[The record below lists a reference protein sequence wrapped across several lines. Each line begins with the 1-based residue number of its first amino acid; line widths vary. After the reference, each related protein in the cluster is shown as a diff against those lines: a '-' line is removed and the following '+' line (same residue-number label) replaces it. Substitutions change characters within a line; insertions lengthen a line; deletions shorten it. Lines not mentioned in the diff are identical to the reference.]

1 MWTRTSEPVG
11 IALATLRENPLRT
24 LLSTLGV
31 IIGVAAL
38 VSVLVI
44 GDGMERLGRQEVE
57 RTTGVQSV
65 VLTPQLSDEVNGEPV
80 TRKDYP
86 VFGPSDAAEA
96 ARFSGAASVNL
107 QLTDSAIV
115 SGPGGRRRSAAI
127 NATLATNLEFS
138 NLEFAAGRYFSEI
151 EASQRSPVAVV
162 SHRLGE
168 EIVPPG
174 HTVETLVGQRILIN
188 GEPFRVVGLLAS
200 YPGERRR
207 LVYVPIQT
215 AKLVMPSSTARRA
228 PVLYLK
234 AGTIEDVATVEALS
248 GDWLAQRFGR
258 WEPRVKV
265 ETSAARLAQ
274 VSRGVT
280 TFKLFL
286 GALTGISLVVG
297 GIGIMNVLLASIAE
311 RTREIGV
318 RIAIGAR
325 RRDIV
330 AQFLAESVAITGA
343 GSAIGIAL
351 GIAAAWIF
359 TAIMKANTE
368 ARIDAVLSLS
378 SVGIAVAAAV
388 IVGLS
393 CGLYPA
399 LRASRLSPID
409 AIRND

>member
-1 MWTRTSEPVG
+1 MWARISEPVA

-44 GDGMERLGRQEVE
+44 GDGMERLGREEVE

-65 VLTPQLSDEVNGEPV
+65 VLTPLVSDEINGEPV
-80 TRKDYP
+80 ARTDYP
-86 VFGPSDAAEA
+86 IFSPSDATEA
-96 ARFSGAASVNL
+96 ARVSGAASVDL

-115 SGPGGRRRSAAI
+115 NGPGGRRSSATI

-138 NLEFAAGRYFSEI
+138 SLEFAAGRYFTEI
-151 EASQRSPVAVV
+151 EASRRSPVAVV
-162 SHRLGE
+162 SHRLAE
-168 EIVPPG
+168 ELVLPG
-174 HTVETLVGQRILIN
+174 HVLEGLLDQRILIN

-207 LVYVPIQT
+207 FAYVPLQS
-215 AKLVMPSSTARRA
+215 AHAVMSPSAVHRA

-234 AGTIEDVATVEALS
+234 ARTIEEVARVEAHS

-258 WEPRVKV
+258 WEQRVKV

-286 GALTGISLVVG
+286 GAITGISLVVG
-297 GIGIMNVLLASIAE
+297 GIGIMNVLLASVAE

-325 RRDIV
+325 KRDIV
-330 AQFLAESVAITGA
+330 AQFLAESVVITGA
-343 GSAIGIAL
+343 GSVVGIAL
-351 GIAAAWIF
+351 GIATTWIL

-388 IVGLS
+388 IVGLC